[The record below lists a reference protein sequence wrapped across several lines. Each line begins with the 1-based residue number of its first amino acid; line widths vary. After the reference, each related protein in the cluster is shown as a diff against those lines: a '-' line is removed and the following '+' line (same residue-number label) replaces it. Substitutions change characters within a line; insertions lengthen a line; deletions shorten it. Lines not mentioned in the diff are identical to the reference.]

1 MELLDLRVYIC
12 SDGTIMSY
20 NADGTLNTL
29 FTDTI
34 SYRILKKIYKLSQQE
49 NSDRKKNPREI
60 QIKHVK
66 YYFRNTSTDMSI
78 EIPDTHVANI
88 LGSIR

>member
-1 MELLDLRVYIC
+1 MELLDLSVYIC

-34 SYRILKKIYKLSQQE
+34 SYRILKKIYKLSQLE

-60 QIKHVK
+60 QIKYVK
-66 YYFRNTSTDMSI
+66 YYFKNTATDMSI
-78 EIPDTHVANI
+78 QIPSSHVANI

>member
-1 MELLDLRVYIC
+1 MELLDLSVYIC

-20 NADGTLNTL
+20 NQDGTLNTL

-34 SYRILKKIYKLSQQE
+34 SYRILRKIYKLSKQD
-49 NSDRKKNPREI
+49 NVDRKKNPKEV
-60 QIKHVK
+60 QIKYVR
-66 YYFRNTSTDMSI
+66 YYFKNTATTMSM
-78 EIPDTHVANI
+78 EIPASHVANI